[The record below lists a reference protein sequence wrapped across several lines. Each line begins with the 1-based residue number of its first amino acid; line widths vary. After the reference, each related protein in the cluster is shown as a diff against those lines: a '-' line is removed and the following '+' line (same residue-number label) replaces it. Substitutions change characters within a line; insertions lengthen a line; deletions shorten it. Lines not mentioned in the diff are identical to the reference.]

1 MLIQDEESYVYL
13 AAVQGLSV
21 LADAA
26 PLHCIPRL
34 VALFCGTPQPLSP
47 AAATATAASAS
58 ISAAATSAQ
67 QRSNSSSSKSE
78 STTSTVTE
86 AQPPQQQLQQQQHQQ
101 QQQQQPTLAQRLK
114 LGEAV
119 MFAARRCGE
128 AMPVYARY
136 FVGAFVVGARERV
149 SDVQQDEVSAVSEVG
164 LAVTTATKERIHFRA
179 RSVTFL

>member
-1 MLIQDEESYVYL
+1 VS
-13 AAVQGLSV
+13 
-21 LADAA
+21 
-26 PLHCIPRL
+26 
-34 VALFCGTPQPLSP
+34 
-47 AAATATAASAS
+47 AASS
-58 ISAAATSAQ
+58 SGSSSSAAAASVT
-67 QRSNSSSSKSE
+67 
-78 STTSTVTE
+78 TE
-86 AQPPQQQLQQQQHQQ
+86 ALPVQQQQ

-149 SDVQQDEVSAVSEVG
+149 SDVQQDELPAVSEVG

-179 RSVTFL
+179 RSVTVL